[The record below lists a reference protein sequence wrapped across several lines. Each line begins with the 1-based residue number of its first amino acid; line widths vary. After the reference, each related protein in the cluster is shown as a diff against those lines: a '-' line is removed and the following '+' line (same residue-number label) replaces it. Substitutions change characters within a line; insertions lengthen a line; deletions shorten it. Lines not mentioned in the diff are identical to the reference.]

1 MPTRYGACMWKRIC
15 VRCGMHAY
23 DRVGMNA
30 HPTNSAIFYL
40 QNTASFRLES
50 LQNDRAFSPG
60 ATNNEETEWT

>member
-1 MPTRYGACMWKRIC
+1 
-15 VRCGMHAY
+15 VHAY

-30 HPTNSAIFYL
+30 HPTTSNESKIFYL
-40 QNTASFRLES
+40 QNTSAFRLES